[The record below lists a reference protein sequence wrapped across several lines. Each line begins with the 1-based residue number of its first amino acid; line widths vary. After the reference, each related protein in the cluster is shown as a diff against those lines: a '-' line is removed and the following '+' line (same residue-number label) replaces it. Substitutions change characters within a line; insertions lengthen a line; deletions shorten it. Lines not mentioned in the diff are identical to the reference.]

1 MMIGFFSED
10 IKFSLKGKNN
20 VKCWIK
26 SVIQKYGMTIG
37 DINYI
42 FCSDEY
48 LLEKNI
54 SYLKHDTLTDVITF
68 NYNENKK
75 ISGDIFIS
83 ISRVKENAENLN
95 ILFDDELNRVIIHG
109 ILHLLGYKDKTKS
122 DELEMRRM
130 EDECLM
136 FHVKQE

>member
-1 MMIGFFSED
+1 MISFFYED
-10 IKFSLKGKNN
+10 ITFSLKRKNN

-26 SVIQKYGMTIG
+26 SVIQKYGITAG

-54 SYLKHDTLTDVITF
+54 SYLKHNTLTDIITF

-83 ISRVKENAENLN
+83 IYRVKENAENLS
-95 ILFDDELNRVIIHG
+95 IPFDDELERVMIHG
-109 ILHLLGYKDKTKS
+109 ILHLLGFKDKTKR
-122 DELEMRRM
+122 DKMEMRRM

-136 FHVKQE
+136 FHVKRE